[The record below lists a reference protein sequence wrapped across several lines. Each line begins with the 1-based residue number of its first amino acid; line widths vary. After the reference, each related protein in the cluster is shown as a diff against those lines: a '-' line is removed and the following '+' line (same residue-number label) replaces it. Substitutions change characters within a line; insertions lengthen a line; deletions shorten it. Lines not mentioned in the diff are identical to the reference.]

1 MQNLYMQV
9 SGILKGE
16 LASDI
21 RRPAVLA
28 AAGLQ
33 VMAVSF
39 LCYLGNTNIGP
50 KVWNSLYWISL
61 VFGVL
66 QATGKA
72 FLHTGKNRWIYINQ
86 LASPLGLILAKTIY
100 TWAIAVF
107 LGMANLLVFSV
118 LMDFPV
124 SHAAVYIGA
133 VTLSVMGFATVFTLI
148 TAIAGKTPQP
158 GFIAPVLGL
167 PVILPFVLVGMQASL
182 KALNPVLVSSV
193 YKDLMLLGALNFL
206 VLVLTSIL
214 FTPLWRD

>member
-1 MQNLYMQV
+1 MQNLYTQV
-9 SGILKGE
+9 SGLLKAE
-16 LASDI
+16 LTSDF

-33 VMAVSF
+33 VLAVSF
-39 LCYLGNTNIGP
+39 LCYLGNPNINP
-50 KVWNSLYWISL
+50 KVWNSLFWISL

-72 FLHTGKNRWIYINQ
+72 FLHVSKNRWIYTNQ
-86 LASPLGLILAKTIY
+86 LASPLGIILAKTLYSWVISI
-100 TWAIAVF
+100 T
-107 LGMANLLVFSV
+107 LGLSNLLVFTL
-118 LMDFPV
+118 LMDFPAQHNV
-124 SHAAVYIGA
+124 VYIA
-133 VTLSVMGFATVFTLI
+133 ASTLSVMGFSTVFTLI

-193 YKDLMLLGALNFL
+193 YIDLMLLAALNFL
-206 VLVLTSIL
+206 VLVLTALL

>member
-1 MQNLYMQV
+1 MQNLYAQV
-9 SGILKGE
+9 GEMLKAE

-21 RRPAVLA
+21 RRPTVLA

-33 VMAVSF
+33 VLAVSF
-39 LCYLGNTNIGP
+39 LCYLGNPNISP
-50 KVWNSLYWISL
+50 KVWNSLYWITL

-72 FLHTGKNRWIYINQ
+72 FLHTGKNRWIYTNQ
-86 LASPLGLILAKTIY
+86 LASPLGLILAKTLY
-100 TWAIAVF
+100 SWAVSIA
-107 LGMANLLVFSV
+107 LGLCNLLVFAL
-118 LMDFPV
+118 LMDFPAV
-124 SHAAVYIGA
+124 HTLAYISAA
-133 VTLSVMGFATVFTLI
+133 TLSVMGFATVFTLI

-167 PVILPFVLVGMQASL
+167 PVVLPFVLVGMQATL

-206 VLVLTSIL
+206 VLVLTAIL

>member
-1 MQNLYMQV
+1 MQNLYTQV
-9 SGILKGE
+9 TGIMRAE
-16 LASDI
+16 LVSDI

-33 VMAVSF
+33 VLAVSF
-39 LCYLGNTNIGP
+39 LCYLGNPGVNN

-72 FLHTGKNRWIYINQ
+72 FLHTGKSRWIYTNQ
-86 LASPLGLILAKTIY
+86 LASPLGLILAKIIY
-100 TWAIAVF
+100 TWAVAIA
-107 LGMANLLVFSV
+107 LGLANLLVFAL

-124 SHAAVYIGA
+124 SHTFVYVCS

-148 TAIAGKTPQP
+148 TAIAGKTTQP

-182 KALNPVLVSSV
+182 KALNPILVSSV

-206 VLVLTSIL
+206 VLVLASVL